1 MGVLG
6 IDDNPEWH
14 KCDPELVEKSKV
26 KTLLQ
31 KAIDH
36 GKSTGIYLPTYF
48 FNCPQFKKFS

>member
-36 GKSTGIYLPTYF
+36 GKSTGIFIFVYML
-48 FNCPQFKKFS
+48 

>member
-36 GKSTGIYLPTYF
+36 GKSTGIFLIIW
-48 FNCPQFKKFS
+48 NN